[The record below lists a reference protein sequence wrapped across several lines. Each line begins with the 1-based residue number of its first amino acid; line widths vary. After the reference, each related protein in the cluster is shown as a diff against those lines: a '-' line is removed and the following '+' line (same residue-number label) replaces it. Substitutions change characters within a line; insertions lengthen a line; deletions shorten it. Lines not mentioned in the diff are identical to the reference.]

1 MDLLAELRGRSTG
14 TAVLVY
20 GPFGAGKTH
29 LISMLEPPL
38 LVGAASPDGSEAF
51 EAFRAALAGAG
62 EELQRT
68 FLRTAG
74 AGGPFFHPLAPQ
86 LFPPPRL
93 EPPEAWLEAASHWL
107 CQVAR
112 EHPGLV
118 LALDD
123 AQWLDE
129 PSRLLV
135 QCLVPR
141 LASAP
146 LMLLLASES
155 DEPALTQLQRLP
167 LKPELS
173 PLLARELQFES
184 EGMDLESLV
193 TRRLARMDEQ
203 GLEALRDA
211 ALLGTYFP
219 IESALEPA
227 LQARLVEQ
235 VRPGLFRLIHPRVR
249 DVLLANLDPED
260 LRQRHERLG
269 APGRGTLFTRARHV
283 RAAEQTGTNVHQTCR
298 AAGLQALEQGGPET
312 AREFLL
318 AARKAA
324 PEASDATLL
333 RALGQSCAATGRL
346 EEARQAFRAAL
357 EAESDLPTRT
367 RLALRLAQ
375 LGLPESDRAELLIR
389 ALRENALD
397 PPTGTWPGIL
407 RSALRWLGPRKPESS
422 SLRVE
427 VMGLAALWAA
437 SEVTPGPLLEA
448 GLEAWRLSRQLGL
461 SREKVRLSCDLMLLS
476 GLLGFERL
484 ARHFHAV
491 ASREAS
497 QLADPPTLART
508 QVMSAITS
516 HFLGHPLEA
525 ELELSKHLTEQGHWL
540 STRDFLFACND
551 LCWNLMLRGQTR
563 QALQFVERAR
573 ERVRPSPG
581 SQADLDTLS
590 TYVVSLSSTLGRVRE
605 ALETLTSIQ
614 ERFKNAPPLLQ
625 ASLYGHAVRYYLEQD
640 ELGAPLE
647 ELLGRF
653 AALQLPPAWVPV
665 HRRYFYISQAQARL
679 AQCEAIESGP
689 TPESLERLKAALDEL
704 RRAARPPIL
713 RAHLLV
719 LLASWSRLNGH
730 LERALRQLEK
740 AERLADRLDAPEI
753 NFWAAR
759 ERALINRL
767 QSNHA
772 ASLRYAE
779 LAHWLAGLQGWTNR
793 ARRIRREF
801 SLGALVAR
809 ETQASTT
816 ASLATERSRAERLQ
830 QAMRQFREV
839 HQMATTDSLTG
850 IPNRRFFFEQAE
862 EVWADPARPVAAI
875 LLDVDHFKRIN
886 DTYGHAEGDQ
896 VLKAVAA
903 TCAGCLRQGDL
914 LGRYGGEEFAILLS
928 DVREEEARASAERVR
943 AALEAAAVGTLRV
956 TASLGVACRRDEGEL
971 SELLRRADEALYRA
985 KAAGRNRVELAD

>member
-1 MDLLAELRGRSTG
+1 MTLLAELRGRSTG
-14 TAVLVY
+14 AAVLVH
-20 GPFGAGKTH
+20 GPFGAGKSH
-29 LISMLEPPL
+29 LLRTLEPPV

-51 EAFRAALAGAG
+51 EAFRAALAGASD
-62 EELQRT
+62 ELRRT
-68 FLRTAG
+68 LIRTAG

-135 QCLVPR
+135 QCLAPR
-141 LASAP
+141 LAGAP
-146 LMLLLASES
+146 MVLLLASES
-155 DEPALTQLQRLP
+155 DEPALTSFQRLP
-167 LKPELS
+167 LKSELN
-173 PLLARELQFES
+173 PLLVREGGEKDFETLFAGRL
-184 EGMDLESLV
+184 EGIKPD
-193 TRRLARMDEQ
+193 T
-203 GLEALRDA
+203 LEALRDA

-219 IESALEPA
+219 LEGPLQPA
-227 LQARLVEQ
+227 LQSRLLEE
-235 VRPGLFRLIHPRVR
+235 VRPGLYRLMHPRLR
-249 DVLLANLDPED
+249 DMLLADLDPED
-260 LRQRHERLG
+260 LRRRHARLG
-269 APGRGTLFTRARHV
+269 EPGRGTLFTRARHV
-283 RAAEQTGTNVHQTCR
+283 RAAEQTGDNVYRTCL
-298 AAGLQALEQGGPET
+298 AAGLQALEKGGAET
-312 AREFLL
+312 ALEFLQ

-324 PEASDATLL
+324 PELCDARLNS
-333 RALGQSCAATGRL
+333 ALGQACAATGRL
-346 EEARQAFRAAL
+346 DEARQALRAAL
-357 EAESDLPTRT
+357 EQERDQPTRT
-367 RLALRLAQ
+367 RLALRLAR
-375 LGLPESDRAELLIR
+375 LGLPESERTKLLTR
-389 ALRENALD
+389 ALRENGLR
-397 PPTGTWPGIL
+397 PPRGTWSGVL
-407 RSALRWLGPRKPESS
+407 RSALRWVGPQVPERS

-427 VMGLAALWAA
+427 VMGLVALGAA

-448 GLEAWRLSRQLGL
+448 GLEAWRLSRQLSL
-461 SREKVRLSCDLMLLS
+461 SREKVRLSCDLMLIS

-484 ARHFHAV
+484 ARHFHAL

-497 QLADPPTLART
+497 ELADPPTLART
-508 QVMSAITS
+508 QVMSAVTS
-516 HFLGHPLEA
+516 HFLGHPLES
-525 ELELSKHLTEQGHWL
+525 ELELSRHLTEQGHWL

-590 TYVVSLSSTLGRVRE
+590 TYVVSLSSTLGRVKE
-605 ALETLTSIQ
+605 ALDTLTSIQ

-625 ASLYGHAVRYYLEQD
+625 ASLYGHEVRLYLEQD
-640 ELGAPLE
+640 ELGQPLE
-647 ELLGRF
+647 ELLSRF
-653 AALQLPPAWVPV
+653 SALQLPPAWVPV
-665 HRRYFYISQAQARL
+665 HRRYFYISHAQARL
-679 AQCEAIESGP
+679 AQCEAIEGGP
-689 TPESLERLKAALDEL
+689 PPEALSRFKAALEEL

-719 LLASWSRLNGH
+719 LQASWSRLNRH
-730 LERALRQLEK
+730 LERALRQLER
-740 AERLADRLDAPEI
+740 AERLSDRLDAPEI

-767 QSNHA
+767 QGNAA

-779 LAHWLAGLQGWTNR
+779 LGHWLAMTQGWTNR

-801 SLGALVAR
+801 SLGAVVAR
-809 ETQASTT
+809 ETLARST
-816 ASLATERSRAERLQ
+816 ASLAAERSRTERLQ
-830 QAMRQFREV
+830 EAMRNMQE
-839 HQMATTDSLTG
+839 MATTDSLTG
-850 IPNRRFFFEQAE
+850 IPNRRSFFAQAE
-862 EVWADPARPVAAI
+862 RVWADPDRAVAAI

-896 VLKAVAA
+896 VLKAVAS

-956 TASLGVACRRDEGEL
+956 TASLGVACRREEGEL
-971 SELLRRADEALYRA
+971 PELLRRADEALYRA
-985 KAAGRNRVELAD
+985 KAGGRNRVELG